1 VDCGSH
7 TAMPSR
13 ASMST
18 VINPLEH
25 RPATHYPEDDVG
37 EARSGDEAHPTAD
50 RPNVRPLA
58 TEWLD

>member
-1 VDCGSH
+1 
-7 TAMPSR
+7 MPSR

-37 EARSGDEAHPTAD
+37 EARSGEGAHPTAD